1 MPPRATSKT
10 AKSTRGFCSTIRA
23 LRGPEA
29 SALISSRSSMTT
41 PSVEVMPT
49 LRPMPLK
56 MWEIIR
62 DVVVLPFVP
71 VTATIG
77 LRDVEADHPGGL
89 LRDLDVLGVRLER
102 PVDGDTA
109 GGHVAGQRQL
119 DHLALRRDVGH
130 R

>member
-23 LRGPEA
+23 DFGPLA
-29 SALISSRSSMTT
+29 SARMTSRSSMTM

-56 MWEIIR
+56 MCAIIR
-62 DVVVLPFVP
+62 DVVVFPLVP

-77 LRDVEADHPGGL
+77 IRLGVPGGNSKSTHRL
-89 LRDLDVLGVRLER
+89 GDVLRVADGRVGVHPEARAPR
-102 PVDGDTA
+102 
-109 GGHVAGQRQL
+109 
-119 DHLALRRDVGH
+119 
-130 R
+130 